1 MERNCGKEDGER
13 GMRLDRRVKYRKY
26 GEYTYLR
33 NTALHR
39 EYLMNYTAFDL
50 LRILSEYPGCT
61 EERLFEELEKQ
72 YEAEDEETFR
82 REILEFLR
90 ELEAEKILL
99 GEPEE
104 ENSVQ
109 EDAAERAQ
117 EYCLRHHIVY
127 SACLELTYRCNERCI
142 HCCVDGGEPKGR
154 AVVFRV

>member
-39 EYLMNYTAFDL
+39 EYLMNDTAFDL

-90 ELEAEKILL
+90 ELRRRRFSLGNRKRRILYRRTRQS
-99 GEPEE
+99 GRR
-104 ENSVQ
+104 NT
-109 EDAAERAQ
+109 
-117 EYCLRHHIVY
+117 
-127 SACLELTYRCNERCI
+127 ACGIISYTA
-142 HCCVDGGEPKGR
+142 P
-154 AVVFRV
+154 AWS